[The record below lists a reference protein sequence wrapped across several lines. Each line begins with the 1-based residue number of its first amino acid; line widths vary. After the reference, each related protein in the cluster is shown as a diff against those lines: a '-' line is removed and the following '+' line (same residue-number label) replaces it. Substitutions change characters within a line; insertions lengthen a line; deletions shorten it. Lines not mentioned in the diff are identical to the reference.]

1 MLTQTLLR
9 VVFAFCLENAA
20 AKIDSSSGGSFSTSD
35 DTHKRPPKE
44 LPTLYKDEVI
54 GLVAYSSKQIEELSN
69 KFSSFGWVQ
78 NEPGY
83 SFNNWKTWRES
94 DGFLCKNNT
103 DCKWLDSNMKCQGWK
118 SFGWNITV
126 SYIDYKTLSSND

>member
-1 MLTQTLLR
+1 MRTQSLFG

-20 AKIDSSSGGSFSTSD
+20 AKIHSSRASD
-35 DTHKRPPKE
+35 DTPRLKE
-44 LPTLYKDEVI
+44 LPTLYKNEVN
-54 GLVAYSSKQIEELSN
+54 GLVAYTSKQIEELSN
-69 KFSSFGWVQ
+69 KFFSFSWTQ

-94 DGFLCKNNT
+94 DGFLCKDDT

-118 SFGWNITV
+118 SFDWTINV
-126 SYIDYKTLSSND
+126 SYFY

>member
-1 MLTQTLLR
+1 MLTQSLLG
-9 VVFAFCLENAA
+9 VVFAFCLENAE
-20 AKIDSSSGGSFSTSD
+20 AKIDSSSGGSSSASD
-35 DTHKRPPKE
+35 DTPRRPPKE
-44 LPTLYKDEVI
+44 LPILYKNEVI

-83 SFNNWKTWRES
+83 SFNDWKTWRES

-103 DCKWLDSNMKCQGWK
+103 DCKWLDNNMKCQGWK

-126 SYIDYKTLSSND
+126 SYIL